1 MAAQTEHFSIDVDG
15 CCVKAEWKWFVK
27 EDTATKLFVVAAW
40 ATQREFKKRL
50 QLPQLIIMKKREQ
63 SGTVSGEQCR
73 STTVSNFYEMYVR
86 LDVLPVAHFSVSF
99 SAEMKIT
106 FDPVW

>member
-1 MAAQTEHFSIDVDG
+1 M
-15 CCVKAEWKWFVK
+15 K
-27 EDTATKLFVVAAW
+27 E
-40 ATQREFKKRL
+40 RE
-50 QLPQLIIMKKREQ
+50 REQ

-73 STTVSNFYEMYVR
+73 STTVSNFYEMYAR

-106 FDPVW
+106 FDPV